1 MIAQYAKWL
10 KVSGEVPWRQPL
22 SSINFLLT
30 SDAWR
35 QDHNGYSHQNP
46 GFINSLLT
54 KKGSVLR
61 ITLPPDANT
70 LVETI
75 ERCLRSTG
83 YVNLVVATKQPLPQ
97 WLTMEEAKEHASAGT
112 SIWRWASTDDGLD
125 PDVVLACAGTVPT
138 RETLAATD
146 LLAHDVP
153 DLRVR
158 VVNVMDLMRLD
169 SRGGHPHA
177 LGREDFEA
185 LFTADKPV
193 IFDFHGYPSA
203 IHQLISA
210 RPDPERFHVKG
221 YIEEGITTTPYDMLV
236 RNGTSR
242 HQLAI
247 EAIRRT
253 GRASSRSGARAIDRY
268 LLELEEHKDSIR
280 EHGED
285 PAAITGWRWPGR

>member
-1 MIAQYAKWL
+1 
-10 KVSGEVPWRQPL
+10 
-22 SSINFLLT
+22 
-30 SDAWR
+30 
-35 QDHNGYSHQNP
+35 
-46 GFINSLLT
+46 
-54 KKGSVLR
+54 
-61 ITLPPDANT
+61 
-70 LVETI
+70 
-75 ERCLRSTG
+75 
-83 YVNLVVATKQPLPQ
+83 
-97 WLTMEEAKEHASAGT
+97 
-112 SIWRWASTDDGLD
+112 
-125 PDVVLACAGTVPT
+125 
-138 RETLAATD
+138 
-146 LLAHDVP
+146 
-153 DLRVR
+153 
-158 VVNVMDLMRLD
+158 VNVMDLMRLD

-210 RPDPERFHVKG
+210 RPDPQRFHVKG